1 MLFIAEQNRK
11 EGGGGKIQSTFS
23 SVRIYIYI
31 YIHTLP
37 SVSPGLP
44 SPSRWK
50 PEGSSRSRVH
60 RMTRWN
66 EVAFDRSSVEA
77 IVQSLRHT
85 QPVSNSIL
93 FRVLSNRRLKI
104 FLPTIPL

>member
-11 EGGGGKIQSTFS
+11 EGGGKIQSTFS
-23 SVRIYIYI
+23 SMRIYI